1 MSKLIFLTFI
11 GFGGIAG
18 AQGTS
23 PNGAPATAN
32 GAFERIVTGA
42 PFTAESS
49 TEVVQTAVD
58 GSHVKHASTSVVA
71 RDSQGRTRFSQY
83 LSLLLPDGPRVLTVV
98 RDPVAGVSYLM
109 DSRESVA
116 RRQPIPIASSGR
128 GMAAGTQT
136 WSPQEA
142 ATKVARLSV
151 KSMLSARSAALA
163 QTAKTDA
170 ASLGDQIVEGVTASG
185 SRVTAVV
192 PAGQIG
198 NDKPLTFSSEAWYS
212 PELGIIVMSKVSD
225 PITGD
230 TNFRLT
236 KLRRGEPSPDLFAVP
251 AGYRMVGT
259 GLPESGSQRAKQ

>member
-1 MSKLIFLTFI
+1 MSKLIFLTLI
-11 GFGGIAG
+11 GFAGIAG
-18 AQGTS
+18 AQGVS
-23 PNGAPATAN
+23 PSGAPATAN

-42 PFTAESS
+42 PFTAESA

-58 GSHVKHASTSVVA
+58 GSHVKHASTAVVA
-71 RDSQGRTRFSQY
+71 RDTHGRTRFSQN

-98 RDPVAGVSYLM
+98 RDPVAGVSYLI

-116 RRQPIPIASSGR
+116 RRQPIPTASSGR
-128 GMAAGTQT
+128 GIAAGAQT

-142 ATKVARLSV
+142 ATKVARQSV
-151 KSMLSARSAALA
+151 KSMLSARSVALA
-163 QTAKTDA
+163 QTIQTDA
-170 ASLGDQIVEGVTASG
+170 APLGNQIVEGVTASG

-236 KLRRGEPSPDLFAVP
+236 KLRRGEPSPDLFAVL
-251 AGYRMVGT
+251 AGYRIVGA